1 MYNKLIFLYLL
12 IFPILFLSGCN
23 SSNTPQSNI
32 NNTNNT
38 ISTINVVDKQ
48 PDKSLDD
55 KLQNLIKL
63 AKTYK
68 GKQADLL
75 KETKINLGETNGYI
89 LIHTSYFAIIFDALK
104 NIQKYKDYNL
114 DSAKNKYNET
124 KGIFAIYCSLY
135 GNESDFMKNPT
146 TIIKIGDKIIHPTYN
161 SGQEF
166 VKTSEYFPDPA
177 YIGGCVSYFNVSDLG
192 DAKNFQFIIVI
203 NGNETNFDVDL
214 NKLKFNEF

>member
-48 PDKSLDD
+48 PYNLLDD
-55 KLQNLIKL
+55 KLQNLIDL
-63 AKTYK
+63 AKIYK
-68 GKQADLL
+68 GKQSDLL
-75 KETKINLGETNGYI
+75 QETKIDLGGTNGYI
-89 LIHTSYFAIIFDALK
+89 LIHTTYFSVTLDALK
-104 NIQKYKDYNL
+104 NIQNYQDYNL
-114 DSAKNKYNET
+114 EKAKNKYNET

-166 VKTSEYFPDPA
+166 VRTSEYFPDPA
-177 YIGGCVSYFNVSDLG
+177 YIGGCV
-192 DAKNFQFIIVI
+192 FI
-203 NGNETNFDVDL
+203 F
-214 NKLKFNEF
+214 